1 MHEMGTVRMLAR
13 SELRGRWRS
22 TLLLAVL
29 VGLIGALVL
38 AAAAGARRSDTA
50 LDRFNAFSRTSDLE
64 VSVGFPTA
72 AQLDAFRRSPG
83 VGAFARLHG
92 YSLGVSA
99 YPDLALAAPVDRT
112 FGDIVDRSRV
122 ISGRQA
128 NPRAPG
134 EITIGESLAA
144 DLHLHVGSVLDA
156 TSYTQQQ
163 IDDGFSGKQVGGPAG
178 PRVQLRVAGIVRRP
192 LDLGVR
198 ASSGGVVV
206 LTTAFNDVYGKRVG
220 LYTDVLRVRARTP
233 ADLPRVESAARKIFG
248 KALTFQEQPLGIETE
263 GARNAIDVL
272 TLTLW
277 IFAGVAALAGVVAIG
292 IVLTRDIM
300 RSSLDPLTL
309 RGLGITR
316 RQAVIASASRAVIVA
331 VGGAVTALLVAIA
344 LSPRLP
350 VGLARRADPDVGV
363 HADWAVL
370 GLGAALIVVLVLGI
384 AFVAAWRA
392 IHSTARQR
400 SDQRRRASSTV
411 EIATRAGLRP
421 AATNG
426 LRMSLE
432 PGRGNSS
439 VPVRS
444 GIAGAILGIA
454 GVTAVLVFAGS
465 LTHLVDTPRL
475 AGWVWNLRAEVPT
488 SADKHA
494 VCVDSD
500 EYGLSRVRGVESVAA
515 VCTQGI
521 QIDGRAVSVWGLENL
536 RGDAAPEVVAGRAP
550 EKPDEVALGAVT
562 LRAAHKH
569 VGDRVTASQQGGTR
583 TYRVVGRVVLP
594 TIDEPQPLADSALF
608 TAAGLAPILQK
619 GANETHYLLVSYAP
633 GTSVPAI
640 RRALTADRRVQN
652 VSARPAA
659 APVEIERVRQI
670 NAFPAVL
677 ALLLAILALV
687 AVGHTLVTSV
697 RRRRHELAVFKTIGF
712 RRGQIGAAVAWQAT
726 TVAVIGLVVG
736 IPVGL
741 VIGRLVWRAV
751 ANSLGIAVVT
761 SVPVWWL
768 VGLAVATL
776 VLVNVVAFL
785 PARAAARTKPAV
797 ALRAE

>member
-13 SELRGRWRS
+13 SEVRGRWRS
-22 TLLLAVL
+22 TVLLAVL
-29 VGLIGALVL
+29 VGVVGALVL

-50 LDRFNAFSRTSDLE
+50 LERFNAFSRSSDLE
-64 VSVGFPTA
+64 VSVGFPTP
-72 AQLDAFRRSPG
+72 AQLDEFERSAG
-83 VGAFARLHG
+83 VAAFARLHG
-92 YSLGVSA
+92 YSLGTA
-99 YPDLALAAPVDRT
+99 KFPELAMATPVDGAM
-112 FGDIVDRSRV
+112 GDVVDRARV
-122 ISGRQA
+122 ISGREA
-128 NPRAPG
+128 DPHAPT
-134 EITIGESLAA
+134 EITIGEGLASS
-144 DLHLHVGSVLDA
+144 LHLQVGSVLHA

-163 IDDGFSGKQVGGPAG
+163 IDEGFSGKQVGGPAG
-178 PRVQLRVAGIVRRP
+178 PGVQLRVVGIVRRP

-198 ASSGGVVV
+198 SSSGGVV
-206 LTTAFNDVYGKRVG
+206 LLSPAFNEVYGKRVG
-220 LYTDVLRVRARTP
+220 IYTDVLRVRAQTP
-233 ADLPRVESAARKIFG
+233 ADLPRVESAARRIFG
-248 KALTFQEQPLGIETE
+248 KAYTFQEQPLGIEAE

-277 IFAGVAALAGVVAIG
+277 IFAGVAALAGAVAIG
-292 IVLTRDIM
+292 IVLTRDVM

-316 RQAVIASASRAVIVA
+316 RQVITASAARAVIVA
-331 VGGAVTALLVAIA
+331 VGGAVAALLLAIA

-370 GLGAALIVVLVLGI
+370 GLGAALIVVMVLGI
-384 AFVAAWRA
+384 AFVAAWRV
-392 IHSTARQR
+392 IHTTAQQR
-400 SDQRRRASSTV
+400 GDQRRRASSTV

-426 LRMSLE
+426 LRMALE
-432 PGRGNSS
+432 SGRGNSS

-444 GIAGAILGIA
+444 GIGGAILGIA

-500 EYGLSRVRGVESVAA
+500 DHGLSGIRGVEAVAA

-521 QIDGRAVSVWGLENL
+521 EIDGRAVAVWGLENL
-536 RGDAAPEVVAGRAP
+536 RGDAAPEIVAGRAP
-550 EKPDEVALGAVT
+550 ETPDEVALGAVT

-569 VGDRVTASQQGGTR
+569 IGDRVTASQQGGTR

-594 TIDEPQPLADSALF
+594 TIAEAQPLADSALF
-608 TAAGLAPILQK
+608 TVAGLAPILQK
-619 GANETHYLLVSYAP
+619 GNNETHYLLVSYAP
-633 GTSVPAI
+633 GTNVPTI
-640 RRALTADRRVQN
+640 RRALTADRRVRN

-659 APVEIERVRQI
+659 APLEIGRVRQI

-677 ALLLAILALV
+677 AALLAILALV

-697 RRRRHELAVFKTIGF
+697 RRRRRELAVFKTIGF
-712 RRGQIGAAVAWQAT
+712 RRRQIAAAVAWQAT
-726 TVAVIGLVVG
+726 TVGVIGLVVG

-761 SVPVWWL
+761 SVSVWWL

-776 VLVNVVAFL
+776 ALVNVLAFL